1 MYGLTETGGERSV
14 MVIDL
19 GGGTCDV
26 SLLKIDQGLFQVISS
41 WGNTLLGGEDFNK
54 RVMDYL
60 IKKIHHEF
68 KHKIEDFTKFNK
80 TMVYRKVDIII

>member
-26 SLLKIDQGLFQVISS
+26 SLLKIDHGLFQVISS

-60 IKKIHHEF
+60 IKKY
-68 KHKIEDFTKFNK
+68 KDK
-80 TMVYRKVDIII
+80 TGVDIRFE